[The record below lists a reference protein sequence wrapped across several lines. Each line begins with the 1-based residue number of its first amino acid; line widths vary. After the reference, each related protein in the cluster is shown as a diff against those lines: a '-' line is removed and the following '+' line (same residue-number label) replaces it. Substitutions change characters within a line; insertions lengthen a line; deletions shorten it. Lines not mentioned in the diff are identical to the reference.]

1 VISALDGANGFYRK
15 ENKGC
20 RCAVIYAL
28 IALPSTANRLMALS
42 VGRKSFVDGRGAVN
56 GLAPFDRTISGM
68 ILAVSAFLASASE
81 DMMVVRMFGDLIK

>member
-1 VISALDGANGFYRK
+1 MVSIGMK
-15 ENKGC
+15 ERGC

-42 VGRKSFVDGRGAVN
+42 AGCRSFVDGRGAVN
-56 GLAPFDRTISGM
+56 GLAPSDRTISGM

-81 DMMVVRMFGDLIK
+81 GMMV